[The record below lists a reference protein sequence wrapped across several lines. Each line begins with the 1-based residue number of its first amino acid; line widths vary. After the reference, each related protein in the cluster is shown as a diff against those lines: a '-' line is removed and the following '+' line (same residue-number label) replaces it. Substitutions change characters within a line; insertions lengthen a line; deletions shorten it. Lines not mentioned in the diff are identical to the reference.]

1 MSHSLIARDPSL
13 LQLLN
18 EGYELEVRQMHLLV
32 HSVPYVKA
40 SGEVQ
45 EDGVLVMKLAGE
57 ASTVPPDHTAYFI
70 GGHPCTKDG
79 AALTQIVN
87 SSGTRTLATGLVA
100 DHYLSAKPR
109 AGRYENFHEKVTLY
123 VEMISGPARA
133 VRPDV
138 SVRTYKPVA
147 SPEEDSVF
155 LYLDTASSRAGLL
168 VATQRFHGLKIAIVG
183 LGGTG
188 AYVLDQVA
196 KTPVAEIHLFD
207 SDVLQQ
213 HNAFR
218 TPGALSLAELE
229 EAPGKVEYLQSVYS
243 KMRRGVVP
251 HTEMI
256 TPENVEQLRAFDHV
270 FLCVDKGSVRR
281 WVVDTLRGSSTC
293 LFDVGMGVELDEETQ
308 TVSGIC
314 RVTALAGSAYAL
326 AERCIPMAD
335 MKDHGI
341 YTNNVQ
347 IADLNALNAS
357 LAVIRW
363 KKACGFY
370 ANLENSHQTA
380 YTIFTNL
387 ITNDES
393 QA

>member
-1 MSHSLIARDPSL
+1 MSHSLIARDPAL

-18 EGYELEVRQMHLLV
+18 EGYELEVRHAHLLA
-32 HSVPYVKA
+32 HSIPYVKPG
-40 SGEVQ
+40 GEVKQ
-45 EDGVLVMKLAGE
+45 DGVLVMKLAGE
-57 ASTVPPDHTAYFI
+57 SSTVPPDHTAFFI
-70 GGHPCTKDG
+70 GEHFCTKDG

-87 SSGTRTLATGLVA
+87 SSGTQTLAEGLVA
-100 DHYLSAKPR
+100 NHYLSAKPR
-109 AGRYENFHEKVTLY
+109 TGRYENFHQKVTLY

-133 VRPDV
+133 VQPDV
-138 SVRTYKPVA
+138 SARTYKPVA
-147 SPEEDSVF
+147 SPEENSVF

-183 LGGTG
+183 LGGSG
-188 AYVLDQVA
+188 AYVLDQIA
-196 KTPVAEIHLFD
+196 KTPIAEIHLFD
-207 SDVLQQ
+207 GDVLQQ

-218 TPGALSLAELE
+218 TPGAMSLAELE
-229 EAPGKVEYLQSVYS
+229 ATPRKVDYLHSVYS
-243 KMRRGVVP
+243 KMRRGIVP
-251 HTEMI
+251 HPELI
-256 TPENVEQLRAFDHV
+256 TPDNAQQLRAFDHV

-281 WVVDTLRGSSTC
+281 WVVDALRDSSAR

-326 AERCIPMAD
+326 AEQCIPMAD
-335 MKDHGI
+335 TEEHGV

-370 ANLENSHQTA
+370 ADLKNSHQMA
-380 YTIFTNL
+380 YTLFTNR
-387 ITNDES
+387 ITNDEVR
-393 QA
+393 A